1 VFTEHQGVENMKIH
15 RIDHVGV
22 IVNDLPAAKAFFL
35 DFGLEVQGEGELEGG
50 WLDQIVGLNDVKT
63 AFVFLG
69 MPDGQANLELIKYYR
84 PSDENDLQQPLANTL
99 GIRHIAFVVED
110 IEAIVAKL
118 KKKGQE
124 IFGEIQNYEDSYKLC
139 YVRGPEGIIL
149 ELAEQIEK

>member
-1 VFTEHQGVENMKIH
+1 MKIH

-35 DFGLEVQGEGELEGG
+35 DLGLDVQGEGELEGE

-63 AFVFLG
+63 AFVFLR
-69 MPDGQANLELIKYYR
+69 MPGGQTNLELIKYYT
-84 PSDENDLQQPLANTL
+84 PSDENGIQRPLANIL

-110 IEAIVAKL
+110 IEAVVAKL
-118 KKKGQE
+118 KTKGQE
-124 IFGEIQNYEDSYKLC
+124 IFGEIQSYEESYKLC
-139 YVRGPEGIIL
+139 YVRGPKGIIR

>member
-1 VFTEHQGVENMKIH
+1 M
-15 RIDHVGV
+15 
-22 IVNDLPAAKAFFL
+22 
-35 DFGLEVQGEGELEGG
+35 EGK
-50 WLDQIVGLNDVKT
+50 WLDQIVGLDDVNT

-69 MPDGQANLELIKYYR
+69 MPDGQANLELIKYYW
-84 PSDENDLQQPLANTL
+84 PSDERDIQQPLANNL
-99 GIRHIAFVVED
+99 GIWHIALIVED
-110 IEAIVAKL
+110 IEAVVAKL